1 MNGRPSF
8 KYRKVAVGGTFDRL
22 HRGHRALLER
32 AFEVGEEVLIGVT
45 SDQMVEGKEL
55 AHLVAAF
62 KERER
67 ALKRYLE
74 EKGWLSRAKLVML
87 EKPEGALLEDPS
99 IDALVVSEET
109 LPRGLD
115 INRRRI
121 ERGLPPLMLE
131 VVEMVLAEDGR
142 PISSSRIRAGEID
155 EEGRLRSKADK

>member
-1 MNGRPSF
+1 MNGRPGF

-22 HRGHRALLER
+22 HRGHKALLER
-32 AFEVGEEVLIGVT
+32 AFEVGEEVVIGVA
-45 SDQMVEGKEL
+45 SDHMVERKEL

-62 KERER
+62 KEREEG
-67 ALKRYLE
+67 LKRYLE
-74 EKGWLSRAKLVML
+74 EKDWLSRAKLVML
-87 EKPEGALLEDPS
+87 ERPEGVLLEDPS

-115 INRRRI
+115 INRRRV
-121 ERGLPPLMLE
+121 ERGLPPLRLE

-155 EEGRLRSKADK
+155 EEGRLRSKTG